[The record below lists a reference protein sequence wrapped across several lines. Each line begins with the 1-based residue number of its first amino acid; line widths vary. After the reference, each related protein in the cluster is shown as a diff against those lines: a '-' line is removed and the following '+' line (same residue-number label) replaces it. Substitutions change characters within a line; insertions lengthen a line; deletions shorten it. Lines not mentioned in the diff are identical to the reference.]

1 MAVLEGL
8 EFYISK
14 RMGRAI
20 IDHDM
25 IKEGDRVAVA
35 VSGGKDSLTLLQ
47 ILADRKKFV
56 PIKYDLVAVHVDFGF
71 HPKETK
77 SLVKRF
83 KALKIP
89 YVIEKSDILKKTDPK
104 KINCFWCSWNR
115 RKILFCAANR
125 MKCKKIAFGHHKDDI
140 AQTMLM
146 NLFFH
151 GEISTMCPRQE
162 LFGGKI
168 VIIRPLAYV
177 DEKMVKQFAR
187 QQKFKTVSCR
197 CPHADLSK
205 RRKVA
210 RIIAGLATICPEITT
225 NILKSTSR
233 IKKDYLG

>member
-1 MAVLEGL
+1 MSVLEGL

-14 RMGRAI
+14 RAGRAI
-20 IDHDM
+20 IDHVM
-25 IKEGDRVAVA
+25 IDDGDRIAVA

-47 ILADRKKFV
+47 ILSDRRKFV
-56 PIKYDLVAVHVDFGF
+56 PISYDVIAVHVDFGF
-71 HPKETK
+71 HPGQTK
-77 SLVKRF
+77 DLVRRF
-83 KALKIP
+83 KRMKVP
-89 YVIEKSDILKKTDPK
+89 YRIIRSDVLKKTDAR

-115 RKILFCAANR
+115 RREIFCAADR
-125 MKCKKIAFGHHKDDI
+125 LKCRKVAFGHHKDDI

-162 LFGGKI
+162 LFEGKI

-177 DEKMVKQFAR
+177 EEAMIKQFAR
-187 QQKFKTVSCR
+187 QQKFSAVSCR

-210 RIIAGLATICPEITT
+210 RIIADLAAICPEVTT